1 MHSFGVVEP
10 VTLITIFILFVLGG
24 GGASAAVASRR
35 RRARRLE
42 LKDSIR
48 DRVVVDGNLE
58 VSVFDVFWDL
68 GVNEYAL
75 EIMANQGLLPKDPDD
90 LRAVLDQIAD
100 EVQVH
105 GSYSTFVRETI
116 ETIETIEEF
125 YRGHRTAG
133 NRRALPAL
141 EVREAKTLELP
152 AVGAKSNPSE
162 TANLPVPYTGGFRP
176 VAARTF
182 DERVEAR
189 SGGNLSPLATSSTT
203 TEVDVDQLANIDPL
217 RMLKSVFDGNLGHE
231 IERWFRMRSLRQR
244 KTTLDELLSELY
256 SYYAEQVAADPRF
269 YTHLYDI
276 ARRWEMEVTRVEKL
290 IDREAWDGKKWEI
303 CGEVLMNEAL
313 AVSRQ
318 LSWLARN
325 NVDQSIERIHDHA
338 RRGDTAMAG
347 YLIYLN
353 HHAFFAGRGGR
364 YPELVQ
370 KIENATY
377 RLQEEIRELTRKG
390 VV

>member
-1 MHSFGVVEP
+1 MEP
-10 VTLITIFILFVLGG
+10 VTLITMFILFVLGG
-24 GGASAAVASRR
+24 GGATAAALQKRR
-35 RRARRLE
+35 RERRLE
-42 LKDSIR
+42 LKDAIR
-48 DRVVVDGNLE
+48 ARGELSDSLE

-75 EIMANQGLLPKDPDD
+75 EIMGNQRLLPTDASD
-90 LRAVLDQIAD
+90 LGVVLDNVAD
-100 EVQVH
+100 AVRVH
-105 GSYSTFVRETI
+105 GSYSAFVR

-141 EVREAKTLELP
+141 EVRESKTLELP
-152 AVGAKSNPSE
+152 AVGSQPQRKND
-162 TANLPVPYTGGFRP
+162 TANLPVPYTGGYRP
-176 VAARTF
+176 VAARSF

-189 SGGNLSPLATSSTT
+189 SGHVSPLVSTT
-203 TEVDVDQLANIDPL
+203 TGAEVDIDELATVDPI
-217 RMLKSVFDGNLGHE
+217 RMLKGVFDGRLGE
-231 IERWFRMRSLRQR
+231 EVERWFQMRSLRKR
-244 KTTLDELLSELY
+244 KSTLDDTLSDFY
-256 SYYAEQVAADPRF
+256 SFYAEQVAADPRF
-269 YTHLYDI
+269 YSHLYDI

-290 IDREAWDGKKWEI
+290 IEREGWKGKPWALVAEL
-303 CGEVLMNEAL
+303 LMQEAL

-318 LSWLARN
+318 LAWLARN

-338 RRGDTAMAG
+338 RRGNTAMAG
-347 YLIYLN
+347 YLLYLN

-364 YPELVQ
+364 YPDLVR
-370 KIENATY
+370 KVENATY